1 MAFCYII
8 FSVSLNRFYI
18 GSTILDP
25 KDRLQKHLEQF
36 YGTRKFTAKTK
47 DGELYLEIPC
57 ESIDVAR
64 KIEKHIK
71 RMKSK
76 KYIRSLKQYPAI
88 IDKLRQRY
96 TDTS

>member
-18 GSTILDP
+18 GSTILEP
-25 KDRLQKHLEQF
+25 KDRLQRHLEQF
-36 YGTRKFTAKTK
+36 YSTRKFTAKTK
-47 DGELYLEIPC
+47 DWELYLEILC

-64 KIEKHIK
+64 MIENHIK

-76 KYIRSLKQYPAI
+76 KYIRNLKQYPDI
-88 IDKLRQRY
+88 INKLHQRY